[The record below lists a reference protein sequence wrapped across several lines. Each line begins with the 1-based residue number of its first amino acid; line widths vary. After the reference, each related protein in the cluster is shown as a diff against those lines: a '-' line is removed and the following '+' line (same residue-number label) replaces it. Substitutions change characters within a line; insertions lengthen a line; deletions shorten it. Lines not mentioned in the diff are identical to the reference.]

1 MDEDKQLA
9 WHFRWPVDI
18 KLLTSA
24 TLHSSPAFEHAGYSW
39 RIELRIQCFE
49 KKDVKWIGLYLK
61 SDSASTQPEG
71 WSCSVKFRLEIEN
84 ASDPTL
90 SVAEVAS
97 ADGGDKFT
105 ELKKIWGWKTF
116 LRLQHIHDKGF
127 LKDDTVFITACLL
140 SCRPQPAPPLAHDYD
155 SKKATGYVGLKVQ
168 GGVQCANALLQT
180 LYHIPCFRQAVYH
193 VPAAEMDGGE
203 SSISTLRELQGLFFY
218 MQHRDGSADASTLL
232 KTMEW
237 ATCQWLAPLS
247 SGDLARLLC
256 QSLDGTWKGFA
267 VEGAVRRL
275 FEVQVDKCSHG
286 GNATANGGS
295 CTEPLYTLQLDVQGC
310 KDVHA
315 SLDKCT
321 AMAAGVRL
329 KDLPPALMLQL
340 NHGKPK
346 AGSDKERYEF
356 PQELDLDVDGRKYW
370 APGGNASTRNL
381 YELHSVIVE
390 DRDSHCSAFVR
401 PGLGNQWY
409 RFDDERVTKAS
420 AVAAMSEQYGGES
433 KGCSVQMLLYVRKSD
448 RERVMCTLR
457 KEDMAPRLLERL
469 ARDSQEKPATTDG
482 DTHLTV
488 RVATEDDLTNQIG
501 KTQFFDLVDFSQ
513 VKAFHVAKTMPLKLF
528 GKMVEAELGVPA
540 EEHCFWTWAKRQ
552 NQTYRPVTCYGH
564 DCDEELV
571 SILDES
577 ITDETA
583 VLDLLLDRSGG
594 VKPSADKPLL
604 FFKLYDPVEEKLSF
618 ACRVIPSFRVTL
630 RAFQSYLCQL
640 AGYPA
645 RQPLQVYQEVRSQ
658 PGVLCPRLR
667 ETLLLSECKIRTG
680 DILCFQKAL
689 PPDVAARCRFPDVPS
704 FLQHAR
710 ELQSVRFRHLAN
722 PEKDVFVLAL
732 SKTDTFDQVVARV
745 QQQVQKQVTADG
757 DTDRPKRAPS
767 KGNKDSAERA
777 VREGTAQDSA
787 ALKDANGTPSEPLR
801 VRLTTHD
808 AYHHAPR
815 WQPISCQGADSLL
828 RVLACSGAASDVL
841 YYEVLDPMG
850 RSRVVSISVHD
861 QRSEVACFRVP
872 LPPGSTVAD
881 VLKLVK
887 AERECAHLGELV
899 VTRVRDGRIHKVL
912 SLTEVIDDVDDG
924 YWSLQV
930 TEKEPQAEPGARL
943 LPVSHVRRNDAD
955 GSSERVTAF
964 GQPFLLAIG
973 EQEKLASVK
982 TRLQAK
988 LGAAAKEFA
997 RCKFAIVVVDTAVYL
1012 DDDDVVLGKYQT
1024 LQAGRWDA
1032 WPAVVHPAQP
1042 RSTPRKRS
1050 REEAATPEKEAA
1062 PKRLEPRTLRGLQW
1076 KRELFLPTFAES
1088 AFHTA
1093 QDPQR
1098 LLLEASSSH
1107 VDASGRDTWHLA
1119 QRTQNLGR
1127 ALWDTMLE
1135 LSTLRTS
1142 LRTTDDEGQRLSE
1155 ACRGTEAALMEAV
1168 AAAREK
1174 PLDAAALSARDQAM
1188 EGQMAALR
1196 RLEESYARKAALA
1209 GERVKQKQMLEGLT
1223 RGGSIDLRLGLTDAE
1238 WLNRPGTTDA
1248 GGLNTAG
1255 ATDGGGGGASRPIP
1269 VDFGGASGP
1278 GATDGGGGG
1287 LSRPIPVDFGGA
1299 SGPGATDGG
1308 PPGSTDVAMMNVDG
1322 PKGGN
1327 PDVDGPENSGQD
1339 QARGKA
1345 KTLSRQLFA
1354 PATADADVAQAVT
1367 MDNIQDALA
1376 LAGVAV
1382 KECNDELM
1390 PAAAAT
1396 QAAAELLA
1404 KCLAR
1409 QRAVMA
1415 RVKGKLD
1422 QAHDAGARVIGSAV
1436 AVMGGET
1443 PAEDAEQAGTLRALV
1458 KRKREQLAEMMAA
1471 REGLHP
1477 TEVRLGMLQ
1486 RDLRDVKKQKVQAR
1500 AHLEIA
1506 ELDEKEKEAAELRRQ
1521 LDELEDKQRGIV
1533 SDLNKLTAEA
1543 EDATRKMTQYYP
1555 EVAALPERAS
1565 RLSKAL
1571 PSATRSNNNRN
1582 SGAGD
1587 AGSSRGAGSG
1597 GDIVDPD
1604 WSLACFRDGMGRP
1617 LGSSKIRVV
1626 EDREGNSWVIKEL
1639 CREKELRR
1647 EGSRLE
1653 ALRHPL
1659 VIRLERIFFDGGLA
1673 YLQMPYCKN
1682 GSLRGWFETIKA
1694 RTREGHPLPMDQRQ
1708 QVWVTMRQVFQ
1719 AVAFIH
1725 RKGVVHR
1732 DLKPEN
1738 ILLQDDGQI
1747 AVCDFG
1753 VSHDASRAFQTT
1765 LATHAAG
1772 FTTAYAPPEVLA
1784 DQPSAK
1790 RWPFAQ
1796 DMWSLG
1802 IMLTELLTGSLP
1814 VWNAAAGCLED
1825 DSKKDA
1831 ASKMDAGQGRPVSGP
1846 DASSNNDTN
1855 NGRNNGSN
1863 NGSSS
1868 QLHQGDPWTAALRVL
1883 AFALVQVDP
1892 ALRPSAEDALS
1903 DPQGFL
1909 ARDLTQVAAEQQRRM
1924 HALSSFLESLR
1935 RCPARVAGRA
1945 HVLKVTDLDN
1955 RPQLVEQM
1963 LEVFAAD
1970 GLDLQVLFSVEC
1982 GGIRVPLSEALD
1994 RFFQAVV
2001 LPEAG
2006 LFEQGR
2012 EGREDVSRHP
2022 CCRKGWRSC
2031 QRSSRLRRARPAE
2044 AAHEQAESDGPGA
2057 CQGGPRV
2064 PARPCQVRD
2073 RPLLLPGG
2081 GRTAGGRHAL
2091 ALPGADGRV

>member
-39 RIELRIQCFE
+39 RIQLQCFE
-49 KKDVKWIGLYLK
+49 KKDVQWIGLYLK
-61 SDSASTQPEG
+61 SNSASTKPEG
-71 WSCSVKFRLEIEN
+71 WSCSVKYRFEIEN

-97 ADGGDKFT
+97 SNGGDKFT
-105 ELKKIWGWKTF
+105 KLDTGWGFATF
-116 LRLQHIHDKGF
+116 LRLQHIHDKVL
-127 LKDDTVFITACLL
+127 LKDDTVFITVRLL
-140 SCRPQPAPPLAHDYD
+140 SCRPQPAPTLAHDYD

-203 SSISTLRELQGLFFY
+203 SSISILRELQGLFYY

-256 QSLDGTWKGFA
+256 QSLDGTW
-267 VEGAVRRL
+267 
-275 FEVQVDKCSHG
+275 
-286 GNATANGGS
+286 
-295 CTEPLYTLQLDVQGC
+295 
-310 KDVHA
+310 
-315 SLDKCT
+315 
-321 AMAAGVRL
+321 
-329 KDLPPALMLQL
+329 
-340 NHGKPK
+340 
-346 AGSDKERYEF
+346 
-356 PQELDLDVDGRKYW
+356 
-370 APGGNASTRNL
+370 
-381 YELHSVIVE
+381 
-390 DRDSHCSAFVR
+390 
-401 PGLGNQWY
+401 
-409 RFDDERVTKAS
+409 
-420 AVAAMSEQYGGES
+420 
-433 KGCSVQMLLYVRKSD
+433 
-448 RERVMCTLR
+448 
-457 KEDMAPRLLERL
+457 
-469 ARDSQEKPATTDG
+469 
-482 DTHLTV
+482 
-488 RVATEDDLTNQIG
+488 
-501 KTQFFDLVDFSQ
+501 
-513 VKAFHVAKTMPLKLF
+513 
-528 GKMVEAELGVPA
+528 
-540 EEHCFWTWAKRQ
+540 
-552 NQTYRPVTCYGH
+552 
-564 DCDEELV
+564 
-571 SILDES
+571 
-577 ITDETA
+577 
-583 VLDLLLDRSGG
+583 
-594 VKPSADKPLL
+594 
-604 FFKLYDPVEEKLSF
+604 
-618 ACRVIPSFRVTL
+618 
-630 RAFQSYLCQL
+630 
-640 AGYPA
+640 
-645 RQPLQVYQEVRSQ
+645 
-658 PGVLCPRLR
+658 
-667 ETLLLSECKIRTG
+667 KIRTG

-722 PEKDVFVLAL
+722 PEKDMFVLAL
-732 SKTDTFDQVVARV
+732 
-745 QQQVQKQVTADG
+745 
-757 DTDRPKRAPS
+757 
-767 KGNKDSAERA
+767 
-777 VREGTAQDSA
+777 
-787 ALKDANGTPSEPLR
+787 
-801 VRLTTHD
+801 
-808 AYHHAPR
+808 
-815 WQPISCQGADSLL
+815 
-828 RVLACSGAASDVL
+828 GAASDVL
-841 YYEVLDPMG
+841 YYEVLDPPG

-861 QRSEVACFRVP
+861 QRSEVVACFRVP

-943 LPVSHVRRNDAD
+943 LPVSHVRRNEAD

-964 GQPFLLAIG
+964 GQPFMLAIG

-1088 AFHTA
+1088 ASHTA

-1107 VDASGRDTWHLA
+1107 VDASGHDTWHLA

-1188 EGQMAALR
+1188 EGHVAALR

-1223 RGGSIDLRLGLTDAE
+1223 RGA
-1238 WLNRPGTTDA
+1238 
-1248 GGLNTAG
+1248 
-1255 ATDGGGGGASRPIP
+1255 
-1269 VDFGGASGP
+1269 
-1278 GATDGGGGG
+1278 
-1287 LSRPIPVDFGGA
+1287 
-1299 SGPGATDGG
+1299 
-1308 PPGSTDVAMMNVDG
+1308 
-1322 PKGGN
+1322 N

-1339 QARGKA
+1339 QAVGKA
-1345 KTLSRQLFA
+1345 KSLSRQLFA
-1354 PATADADVAQAVT
+1354 PATADADAAQAVT

-1390 PAAAAT
+1390 PAATAT

-1486 RDLRDVKKQKVQAR
+1486 RDLRDVKKQKAQAR

-1597 GDIVDPD
+1597 GDI
-1604 WSLACFRDGMGRP
+1604 
-1617 LGSSKIRVV
+1617 
-1626 EDREGNSWVIKEL
+1626 
-1639 CREKELRR
+1639 
-1647 EGSRLE
+1647 
-1653 ALRHPL
+1653 
-1659 VIRLERIFFDGGLA
+1659 
-1673 YLQMPYCKN
+1673 
-1682 GSLRGWFETIKA
+1682 
-1694 RTREGHPLPMDQRQ
+1694 
-1708 QVWVTMRQVFQ
+1708 
-1719 AVAFIH
+1719 
-1725 RKGVVHR
+1725 
-1732 DLKPEN
+1732 
-1738 ILLQDDGQI
+1738 
-1747 AVCDFG
+1747 
-1753 VSHDASRAFQTT
+1753 
-1765 LATHAAG
+1765 
-1772 FTTAYAPPEVLA
+1772 
-1784 DQPSAK
+1784 
-1790 RWPFAQ
+1790 
-1796 DMWSLG
+1796 
-1802 IMLTELLTGSLP
+1802 
-1814 VWNAAAGCLED
+1814 
-1825 DSKKDA
+1825 
-1831 ASKMDAGQGRPVSGP
+1831 
-1846 DASSNNDTN
+1846 
-1855 NGRNNGSN
+1855 
-1863 NGSSS
+1863 
-1868 QLHQGDPWTAALRVL
+1868 LHQGDPWTAALRVL

-1970 GLDLQVLFSVEC
+1970 GLDLQVLFS
-1982 GGIRVPLSEALD
+1982 GIW
-1994 RFFQAVV
+1994 AVGTI
-2001 LPEAG
+2001 A
-2006 LFEQGR
+2006 Q
-2012 EGREDVSRHP
+2012 
-2022 CCRKGWRSC
+2022 
-2031 QRSSRLRRARPAE
+2031 
-2044 AAHEQAESDGPGA
+2044 
-2057 CQGGPRV
+2057 
-2064 PARPCQVRD
+2064 
-2073 RPLLLPGG
+2073 
-2081 GRTAGGRHAL
+2081 
-2091 ALPGADGRV
+2091 